1 EGGVRARVVR
11 AGEPE
16 RNGLGCLREV
26 RVGRRVRYVEEIT
39 AWQRPSAFEYM
50 IHETSLPLR
59 HAGSRL
65 TFTPHGSGTNVEW
78 TSRFEITVPI
88 LGRLLG
94 VRARRIYAASF
105 KGLLLVA
112 KVRLEGAATQCDARR
127 PSGGPEDV
135 ATPRKD
141 GMLVQRRPC
150 FAHDRRPGVEA
161 TGGGGLFL
169 LPRCP
174 RTGGVISERVCACPP
189 S

>member
-1 EGGVRARVVR
+1 MHEVRVHVHIEAPVEQVFDAVSDHESFLRSEGGVRARVVR

-39 AWQRPSAFEYM
+39 AWQRPLAFEYM
-50 IHETSLPLR
+50 IRETSLPLR

-105 KGLLLVA
+105 KGLLLAA
-112 KVRLEGAATQCDARR
+112 KVRLEGAATQSDAR
-127 PSGGPEDV
+127 
-135 ATPRKD
+135 
-141 GMLVQRRPC
+141 
-150 FAHDRRPGVEA
+150 
-161 TGGGGLFL
+161 
-169 LPRCP
+169 
-174 RTGGVISERVCACPP
+174 
-189 S
+189 

>member
-1 EGGVRARVVR
+1 MHEVRVHVHIEAPVEQVFDAVSDHESFLRSEGGVRARVVR

-16 RNGLGCLREV
+16 RDGLGCLREV

-50 IHETSLPLR
+50 IRETSLPLR
-59 HAGSRL
+59 HAGSGL

-105 KGLLLVA
+105 RGLLLAA
-112 KVRLEGAATQCDARR
+112 KVRLEGAASQSDAR
-127 PSGGPEDV
+127 
-135 ATPRKD
+135 
-141 GMLVQRRPC
+141 
-150 FAHDRRPGVEA
+150 
-161 TGGGGLFL
+161 
-169 LPRCP
+169 
-174 RTGGVISERVCACPP
+174 
-189 S
+189 